1 MKNYQYNECEIVKIN
16 IGGTHHIATKLD
28 VLRSDPESRLAKYI
42 SDKNNI
48 NMLGDEI
55 FIDRDGNSFL
65 ALVNYLRNDRK
76 MIPEFGDINM
86 ESNFY
91 IELNYWG
98 ID

>member
-1 MKNYQYNECEIVKIN
+1 MQ
-16 IGGTHHIATKLD
+16 
-28 VLRSDPESRLAKYI
+28 
-42 SDKNNI
+42 
-48 NMLGDEI
+48 GDEI
-55 FIDRDGNSFL
+55 FIDRDGKTFL
-65 ALVNYLRNDRK
+65 ALINYLRNDRK